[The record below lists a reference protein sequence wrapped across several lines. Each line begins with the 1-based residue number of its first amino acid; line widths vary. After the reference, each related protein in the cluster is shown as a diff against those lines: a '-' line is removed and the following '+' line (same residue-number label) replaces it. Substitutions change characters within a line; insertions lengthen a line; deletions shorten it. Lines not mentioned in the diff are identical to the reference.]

1 MEKKLIDKLVD
12 KFLAWPLPESVCS
25 DLCASMPG
33 YPHRCGTNLMTAD
46 EAKKM
51 LEHVLG
57 GALDEERLATTDEEG
72 EAYMRGWFDR
82 ENQVPNRY

>member
-12 KFLAWPLPESVCS
+12 KFLGWPLPESVCS
-25 DLCASMPG
+25 DQCASIPG

-46 EAKKM
+46 EAKQM
-51 LEHVLG
+51 FAHVLG
-57 GALDEERLATTDEEG
+57 GAVDDELVTATAEEG

-82 ENQVPNRY
+82 ENQVPNA